1 MNTYMN
7 YKLSQINISLV
18 LVFTYL
24 MVNLNYNKFWVI
36 RVKFHARGNHED
48 INWEQTHAGLAVH
61 APITI
66 ICQIMQL
73 YAKLNFVN
81 IIISVNVYRT
91 LSMLF
96 LHRKCFSAT
105 NSLHT
110 TILNHQNCFC
120 PNQTKTKSVIVFVFS
135 SYVVFQILPTI
146 VDIIIA
152 IVYFVTVFNYVFGLV
167 VFLAMALYL
176 SKYHSSVGV
185 TMIFHGWPYFPVTY
199 DIYSC
204 FKTVVL

>member
-1 MNTYMN
+1 MN

-36 RVKFHARGNHED
+36 RVKFHVRGNHED
-48 INWEQTHAGLAVH
+48 INWDQTHAGLAIH

-73 YAKLNFVN
+73 YAKLNFAN
-81 IIISVNVYRT
+81 IIISVNVYRM

-110 TILNHQNCFC
+110 TILDHQNCFC
-120 PNQTKTKSVIVFVFS
+120 PNQTKTKSVLCLF
-135 SYVVFQILPTI
+135 FQLCCVPDST
-146 VDIIIA
+146 
-152 IVYFVTVFNYVFGLV
+152 
-167 VFLAMALYL
+167 
-176 SKYHSSVGV
+176 YHSGHHHCHCVLCDSVQLCIWTGC
-185 TMIFHGWPYFPVTY
+185 ILSYG
-199 DIYSC
+199 II
-204 FKTVVL
+204 LE

>member
-1 MNTYMN
+1 MSSY
-7 YKLSQINISLV
+7 
-18 LVFTYL
+18 
-24 MVNLNYNKFWVI
+24 
-36 RVKFHARGNHED
+36 A
-48 INWEQTHAGLAVH
+48 
-61 APITI
+61 I
-66 ICQIMQL
+66 ICQV
-73 YAKLNFVN
+73 KFCKH
-81 IIISVNVYRT
+81 IISVNIYRT

-110 TILNHQNCFC
+110 CVVTTILNHQNCFC
-120 PNQTKTKSVIVFVFS
+120 PKHTKTKSDNCFFVVVLFS